1 MTYKINGEKINLDF
15 VEDIDSVEYR
25 STAVKIIAD
34 SYIKDDCPAFLED
47 RTFLIG
53 YFSTMTEIK
62 VENDND
68 LIEISKAI
76 NIRKLPYFTEMKRA
90 YRKRVEY
97 IVSGKSIVVKALNIL
112 SSVAKLLNEYSN
124 PEKIIEEFGKLDGE
138 HLEAAKPYLD
148 SILSKFNNK

>member
-1 MTYKINGEKINLDF
+1 MTYKVNGEKINLDF
-15 VEDIDSVEYR
+15 VEAIDSVEYR

-68 LIEISKAI
+68 LIEISKTI
-76 NIRKLPYFTEMKRA
+76 NTRKLPYFTEMKRA
-90 YRKRVEY
+90 YHKRVKY
-97 IVSGKSIVVKALNIL
+97 IVSGKSIMVKAHNIL
-112 SSVAKLLNEYSN
+112 SSVVKLLNEYSN
-124 PEKIIEEFGKLDGE
+124 PEKIIEEFGKLDSE
-138 HLEAAKPYLD
+138 HLEMAKPYLD